1 MVYLPTWKPYKSTK
15 CWGTIPY
22 MDPMGTDL
30 SFKCH
35 TVWVPYSMWI
45 LDPKLMLSQIV
56 DSICVFFVMKRPRLT
71 LAYLWIFAFRL
82 GCTRMHQKTL
92 LVIGNIHNFW
102 YRNYQST
109 FPGWQFS
116 RHVCLS
122 APVISTTKL
131 GILAHLR
138 MVSWN
143 LNTMSFVSVIGHPNH
158 LRRWLDS

>member
-1 MVYLPTWKPYKSTK
+1 MVSGGPWSLGKITQKDLGSLGKISRMFEFEYPWSSETKKNLPSNNMVYLPTWKPYKSTK

-82 GCTRMHQKTL
+82 GCTWMHQKTL
-92 LVIGNIHNFW
+92 LVIGNIHNF
-102 YRNYQST
+102 
-109 FPGWQFS
+109 
-116 RHVCLS
+116 
-122 APVISTTKL
+122 
-131 GILAHLR
+131 
-138 MVSWN
+138 
-143 LNTMSFVSVIGHPNH
+143 
-158 LRRWLDS
+158 